1 MVVCHVCGAKDAEE
15 KLVDETFRIDGSL
28 ILVEKIPAQVC
39 YNCGEVVFSSKTAE
53 KIRIL
58 LQHKS
63 QPDKFI
69 QVNVFAYQ

>member
-1 MVVCHVCGAKDAEE
+1 MVVCHVCGSKDAEE

>member
-1 MVVCHVCGAKDAEE
+1 MFVCHVCGANDAEE

-39 YNCGEVVFSSKTAE
+39 YNSGEVVFSGETAE

-58 LQHKS
+58 LQRKA

>member
-1 MVVCHVCGAKDAEE
+1 MFVCHVCGSKDAEQ

-39 YNCGEVVFSSKTAE
+39 HNCGEVVFSSETAE

-58 LQHKS
+58 LQQKA
-63 QPDKFI
+63 QPDKSI
-69 QVNVFAYQ
+69 QVDVFAYQ

>member
-1 MVVCHVCGAKDAEE
+1 MFVCHVCGANDAEE
-15 KLVDETFRIDGSL
+15 KLVDETFRIDVSL

-39 YNCGEVVFSSKTAE
+39 YNSGEVVFSGETAE

-58 LQHKS
+58 LQRKA
-63 QPDKFI
+63 QPDKSI

>member
-1 MVVCHVCGAKDAEE
+1 MLVCHVCGSKDAEE